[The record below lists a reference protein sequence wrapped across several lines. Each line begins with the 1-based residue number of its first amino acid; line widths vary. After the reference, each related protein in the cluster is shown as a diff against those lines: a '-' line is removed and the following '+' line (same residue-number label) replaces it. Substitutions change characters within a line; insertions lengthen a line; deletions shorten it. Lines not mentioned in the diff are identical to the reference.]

1 MSAGTVDAFAI
12 SPQQELT
19 WRKAESRGG
28 RAVPVTVVVE
38 LRGPLD
44 LDRLYGAARRV
55 IEHHEILRTELRIL
69 DGYVA
74 PAQVIRPHPE
84 QVPGAEADA
93 ASAGAASAGAAEDWY
108 PEAVVE
114 STPVSLAVRRVGPNR
129 HVLRLRA
136 SAAVLDRAGAAV
148 LIDELARAY
157 AGAGAGAGEDP
168 LQYAD
173 LAEWLR
179 ERVGDG
185 RFEHPRYLREV
196 DDDTTALRLPF
207 ELPVR
212 CGDGS
217 TAAAAI
223 ELADV
228 LPPDS
233 ADRLAAVGGDLR
245 DLLLAAW
252 QVVLHRYTGADRL
265 LTGLVDGGRS
275 APELAGALGP
285 LARLL
290 PLQVAVAAD
299 TPFRDLVRR
308 CHAAFEHAEGESE
321 LFDAAWWSTRD
332 TLDVI
337 AFDHVDLGAPRAA
350 GDLLFAPVAVHGV
363 HPGAGLALLVDQV
376 GACAA
381 RVALGYDPARFT
393 EADLAGLGTVLR
405 TVLAHAVADPD
416 THVGALRV
424 WPDGADQ
431 PDRAV
436 AEMPAGGAVRLVPA
450 RFAEQ
455 RMRNP
460 DATAVEDSATT
471 LSYGQLDRF
480 ADRLAARL
488 AAAGAGPGSV
498 VPVLL
503 ERGAPTI
510 GAMLGIWRAGAAFTV
525 LDDTT
530 PPGRIAATL
539 ADTGTGVVVTSA
551 ALAGR
556 LAESAI
562 PCLLIEDL
570 PDEEAPAAVRSD
582 PDPAALAYVVYT
594 SGSTGRPKGVAVSH
608 GALATYVHEVGQRL
622 PGAAGSS
629 FAVIT
634 TVAAD
639 LGYTAV
645 FSALASGGRLSVV
658 PRSAATDPAE
668 LSAWMSDREIDCLK
682 IVPSHLAALLNA
694 AEDPA
699 RVLPRRLLVVGGEA
713 CPIDLVERVAAIAP
727 ECVVVNHYGPTET
740 TVGVCT
746 FPAGA
751 SPLDPRARTVP
762 IGTPLPGTRAAVW
775 DGTGRPVPAW
785 MPGEL
790 YLSGAQLA
798 DGYLK
803 QPERTAERFLSAPA
817 APGGA
822 PVRWYRTGD
831 VVRAL
836 PGGELEYL
844 GRTDDQ
850 LKINGYRVEPQEIEA
865 VLRGHPGMRECLVTV
880 AGPDRVLTAFVALE
894 ASGPTVEEL
903 SGHLR
908 TVLPEHMVPKAFA
921 VVAALPRTAN
931 GKVDRAQL
939 LAMDST
945 AGRAAAAVPPR
956 DSLELRILEIW
967 RAMLGSDR
975 FGVTDD
981 FFAVGGHSLLALQLL
996 AAVSRKLGAR
1006 LPISVLFENGT
1017 VEGLARA
1024 VRAQAEWQSTVLVPM
1039 RPDGTRPPVYCVHAG
1054 GGSVMGYL
1062 DLVRAMPADVPV
1074 YGLEAVGLDGRRAPV
1089 PHVREMVEQYAA
1101 EIGRRTEADAVPS
1114 TIVGWGLGAVFA
1126 YALAERLRGLGHR
1139 IGTLV
1144 VIDGA
1149 APDTRALR
1157 AVVEGTSDDD
1167 YYAGMTNRQI
1177 VERFA
1182 AHYGLPLTAADLAG
1196 RSVAEQQALLAAAMR
1211 DRDVLTPDAGA
1222 EHFETLF
1229 ALYRSNIA
1237 ACQEYVLGFRPEFGD
1252 YDVLL
1257 VRTDEE
1263 SAVVGPDGALGWR
1276 TLFGDR
1282 VTQVWLPGDH
1292 YSVMKPPIVGR
1303 LVPFIDKALSGL
1315 A

>member
-38 LRGPLD
+38 LHGPLD
-44 LDRLYGAARRV
+44 LDRLYGAARHV
-55 IEHHEILRTELRIL
+55 VEHHEILRTELRIL

-74 PAQVIRPHPE
+74 PAQVIRPYPE
-84 QVPGAEADA
+84 QVPGAGADA
-93 ASAGAASAGAAEDWY
+93 ASADAAEDWR
-108 PEAVVE
+108 PEAVVG
-114 STPVSLAVRRVGPNR
+114 STPVSLAVRRVGPDR

-157 AGAGAGAGEDP
+157 AGAGVGEDP

-212 CGDGS
+212 CGDGG
-217 TAAAAI
+217 TAAVV

-228 LPPDS
+228 LPPDG
-233 ADRLAAVGGDLR
+233 ADRLAATGGDLR

-275 APELAGALGP
+275 APELADALGP

-308 CHAAFEHAEGESE
+308 CHAAFEHAAAESE

-363 HPGAGLALLVDQV
+363 HPGAGLTLLVDQI
-376 GACAA
+376 GAGAA

-405 TVLAHAVADPD
+405 TVLAHAVVAPD
-416 THVGALRV
+416 AHVGALRV
-424 WPDGADQ
+424 RPDGADQ

-436 AEMPAGGAVRLVPA
+436 AETPADGAVRLVPA
-450 RFAEQ
+450 RFAEH
-455 RMRNP
+455 RARNAG
-460 DATAVEDSATT
+460 ATAVEDATTT
-471 LSYGQLDRF
+471 LSYGDLDRL

-503 ERGAPTI
+503 ARGALTI

-556 LAESAI
+556 LAESAVSV
-562 PCLLIEDL
+562 LLIEDL
-570 PDEEAPAAVRSD
+570 PDEETPAAVWSD
-582 PDPAALAYVVYT
+582 PGPAALAYVVYT
-594 SGSTGRPKGVAVSH
+594 SGSTGQPKGVAVSH

-634 TVAAD
+634 TLAAD

-645 FSALASGGRLSVV
+645 FSALASGGCLSVV

-751 SPLDPRARTVP
+751 SRLDPRARTVP
-762 IGTPLPGTRAAVW
+762 IGTPLPGTRAVVR
-775 DGTGRPVPAW
+775 DGTGRPVPVW

-790 YLSGAQLA
+790 FLSGAQLA
-798 DGYLK
+798 DGYLN
-803 QPERTAERFLSAPA
+803 QPERTAERFLGAPA
-817 APGGA
+817 APGGG

-850 LKINGYRVEPQEIEA
+850 LKINGYRVESQEIEA
-865 VLRGHPGMRECLVTV
+865 VLRGRPGVRECLVTV
-880 AGPDRVLTAFVALE
+880 AGPDQVLTAFVVLE
-894 ASGPTVEEL
+894 AGGPTVDEL

-939 LAMDST
+939 QAMDST

-1017 VEGLARA
+1017 VEGLART

-1039 RPDGTRPPVYCVHAG
+1039 RPEGTRPPVYCVHAG

-1074 YGLEAVGLDGRRAPV
+1074 HGLEAVGLDGRRAPV

-1101 EIGRRTEADAVPS
+1101 EIGRRTGADGVPS

-1149 APDTRALR
+1149 APDTQALR

-1167 YYAGMTNRQI
+1167 YYAGMTDRQI

-1196 RSVAEQQALLAAAMR
+1196 RSVAEQQALLAEAMR

-1303 LVPFIDKALSGL
+1303 LVPFIDKALDGT

>member
-12 SPQQELT
+12 SPQQELV
-19 WRKAESRGG
+19 WRKAQPRGG

-44 LDRLYGAARRV
+44 LDRLYGAARQV
-55 IEHHEILRTELRIL
+55 IEQHEVLRTELRIL

-74 PAQVIRPHPE
+74 PAQVIRPHPD
-84 QVPGAEADA
+84 QVPGTEADA
-93 ASAGAASAGAAEDWY
+93 AAASAVEDWE
-108 PEAVVE
+108 PEAVLE
-114 STPVSLAVRRVGPNR
+114 SIPVSLAVRRVGPKQ

-136 SAAVLDRAGAAV
+136 SAAVLDRAGAVA

-157 AGAGAGAGEDP
+157 TGTGDGEDP

-179 ERVGDG
+179 ERAGDG
-185 RFEHPRYLREV
+185 RFERPRYLREV

-207 ELPVR
+207 ELPECR
-212 CGDGS
+212 DDKGT
-217 TAAAAI
+217 TAVAI

-228 LPPDS
+228 LPPEGTDW
-233 ADRLAAVGGDLR
+233 LAAAGCDLR

-252 QVVLHRYTGADRL
+252 QVVLCRYTGADRL

-290 PLQVAVAAD
+290 PLQIAVAAD
-299 TPFRDLVRR
+299 TPFRDLVKR
-308 CHAAFEHAEGESE
+308 CHAAFEHAAAEAE
-321 LFDAAWWSTRD
+321 LFDIAWWSTRD
-332 TLDVI
+332 PLDVI
-337 AFDHVDLGAPRAA
+337 AFDHVDLGAPRSA
-350 GDLLFAPVAVHGV
+350 GDLQFVPVAVHGV
-363 HPGAGLALLVDQV
+363 HPGAGLALLADQV
-376 GACAA
+376 GTTAV
-381 RVALGYDPARFT
+381 RVALGYDPTRFT
-393 EADLAGLGTVLR
+393 EADLTGLGTVLR
-405 TVLAHAVADPD
+405 TVLAHAVEDPG
-416 THVGALRV
+416 THVGAMRV
-424 WPDGADQ
+424 WPNDADQ
-431 PDRAV
+431 TV
-436 AEMPAGGAVRLVPA
+436 AETPAGGAIRLVPV
-450 RFAEQ
+450 RFAEHCV
-455 RMRNP
+455 R
-460 DATAVEDSATT
+460 DADSIAVEDATT
-471 LSYGQLDRF
+471 SLSYGHLNRF
-480 ADRLAARL
+480 ADSLAARL
-488 AAAGAGPGSV
+488 TAAGAGPGSV

-503 ERGAPTI
+503 ERGALTI

-556 LAESAI
+556 LAESPV

-570 PDEEAPAAVRSD
+570 QDEEATAAARVDLD
-582 PDPAALAYVVYT
+582 PGAVAYVVYT

-608 GALATYVHEVGQRL
+608 GALATYVDEVGPRL
-622 PGAAGSS
+622 PGAAGTS
-629 FAVIT
+629 FAIIT

-658 PRSAATDPAE
+658 PRSAATDPEE

-694 AEDPA
+694 ADDPA

-713 CPIDLVERVAAIAP
+713 CPIDLVERVAEIAP
-727 ECVVVNHYGPTET
+727 DCLIVNHYGPTET

-746 FPAGA
+746 FPVSA
-751 SPLDPRARTVP
+751 SRLDPRAGTVP

-775 DGTGRPVPAW
+775 DDTGRPVPSW

-798 DGYLK
+798 DGYLN

-817 APGGA
+817 APGGT

-850 LKINGYRVEPQEIEA
+850 LKINGFRVEPQEIEG
-865 VLRGHPGMRECLVTV
+865 VLRGHPGVRECHVTV

-894 ASGPTVEEL
+894 ANGPTVDEL

-908 TVLPEHMVPKAFA
+908 TVLPEHMLPKAFA

-939 LAMDST
+939 AATDST
-945 AGRAAAAVPPR
+945 AGHAAAAVPPR

-967 RAMLGSDR
+967 QAMLGSDR
-975 FGVTDD
+975 SGVTDD
-981 FFAVGGHSLLALQLL
+981 FFAMGGHSLLALQLL
-996 AAVSRKLGAR
+996 ATLSRKLGAR

-1017 VEGLARA
+1017 VEGLARTI
-1024 VRAQAEWQSTVLVPM
+1024 RAQAEWQSTVLVPM
-1039 RPDGTRPPVYCVHAG
+1039 RPDGTRQPVYCVHAG

-1062 DLVRAMPADVPV
+1062 DLVRAMPAEIPV
-1074 YGLEAVGLDGRRAPV
+1074 YGLEAVGLDGMREPV
-1089 PHVREMVEQYAA
+1089 PHVHEMVEQYAA
-1101 EIGRRTEADAVPS
+1101 EIGRRTAADAVPN

-1149 APDTRALR
+1149 APDTGALR

-1167 YYAGMTNRQI
+1167 YYAGMTDRQI

-1182 AHYGLPLTAADLAG
+1182 AHYGLPLTSADLAG
-1196 RSVAEQQALLAAAMR
+1196 YSFAEQQVLLTAAMR
-1211 DRDVLTPDAGA
+1211 DRDVLTADAGA

-1257 VRTDEE
+1257 VRTEEE
-1263 SAVVGPDGALGWR
+1263 SAIVGPDGALGWR
-1276 TLFGDR
+1276 NLFGDR

-1292 YSVMKPPIVGR
+1292 YSVMKPPIVGQ
-1303 LVPFIDKALSGL
+1303 LIPFIDKALNG
-1315 A
+1315 AT